1 MILKCAKTSKKSIFC
16 EGMFILSIVRS
27 LTLDHVGHWTK
38 EIKAPCPWKC
48 QQLGDNVSK
57 NSKRI
62 LLQQRGIWEGRL
74 NAYDLAQ
81 ISFTYIQTLKYCS
94 FWSTKILHFS
104 NCNCM
109 VNCMI
114 LILID
119 PFLPFPEYL
128 FLWKYSWR
136 RVCRNSKSRYESE
149 WTGFQYTIKYLFF
162 HKVQEWNY
170 FQCEQPR

>member
-38 EIKAPCPWKC
+38 QKKAPCPWKC

-62 LLQQRGIWEGRL
+62 LLQQRGIREGRL

-114 LILID
+114 LILTD
-119 PFLPFPEYL
+119 PFLPFSEYL

-136 RVCRNSKSRYESE
+136 HAFVVTANLDRVWLNWFPIYNKIFIFS
-149 WTGFQYTIKYLFF
+149 
-162 HKVQEWNY
+162 
-170 FQCEQPR
+170 